1 MATKGGR
8 GRIPSLLQRTGVEV
22 EQIER
27 WFQYA
32 LITFVLIGTAI
43 PMLILLLQAVSTGS
57 ILRSLTLDVGV
68 GNFLEAIQSST
79 FQSAIR
85 NTFIFSLGSVIVS
98 HLLGGTF
105 AFILTR
111 LEVPHSSKFHTM
123 MFLPIFVS
131 PLVLSLG
138 FLFAFSEGGYYH
150 GLLTGLGISP
160 NITNVYGMVFISS
173 IWLTPFSYSFISAG
187 LQNIDPEMEDAARIT
202 GAADWKVLT
211 NISIPLLKPFLLS
224 SIFICI
230 LLTFQ
235 EISIPAI
242 LGLPDRIYVLS
253 TYLLAL
259 QQQSTPPPYGQLA
272 AVGVLMVI
280 ISITIVI
287 SISRII
293 GDVSKYTVITGRGRE
308 RTIDTSKP
316 VQYGAA
322 AFLAGYLLI
331 FIFVP
336 LFQILSVGLTEGGN
350 IAMLK
355 LSALSPEWFM
365 NLWETRSLRRAVQNS
380 LTIALITASLSVVLT
395 GVISYISNRVEG
407 ITSTLLGSIVW
418 IPIAT
423 PGVVLGLAYLWTVLI
438 FNVGL
443 YGTVTVLVIAFFI
456 RYLALGVRMNN
467 SLITQQAEELDEQ
480 AKVCGAG
487 LFSRL
492 RNVVFPNA
500 KNGMM
505 SVWVILFTLFMAELS
520 TSIFLYTTSSRVI
533 TVTIFEL
540 WRTAQYGSLGAL
552 AITQV
557 LIIFSVVFTMIR
569 LFDIDIRA
577 V

>member
-1 MATKGGR
+1 MATQGGR
-8 GRIPSLLQRTGVEV
+8 DRVTSVLKRTGVEIEDV
-22 EQIER
+22 ER

-32 LITFVLIGTAI
+32 LITFVLIGTII
-43 PMLILLLQAVSTGS
+43 PMAILILQAISTGS
-57 ILRSLTLDVGV
+57 ILRSLTFDVGL
-68 GNFLEAIQSST
+68 GNFVAAIQSST

-85 NTFIFSLGSVIVS
+85 NTFIFSLGSVVIS

-138 FLFAFSEGGYYH
+138 FLFSFSQGGYYH
-150 GLLTGLGISP
+150 GILTSIGISP

-211 NISIPLLKPFLLS
+211 NVSIPLLKPFLLS
-224 SIFICI
+224 SIFISV

-272 AVGVLMVI
+272 AVGVIMVI
-280 ISITIVI
+280 ISITIVV

-308 RTIDTSKP
+308 RTIDTPKS

-322 AFLAGYLLI
+322 AFLGAYLLV
-331 FIFVP
+331 FIFGP
-336 LFQILSVGLTEGGN
+336 LFQILSVGLTEGGGVTV
-350 IAMLK
+350 LK
-355 LSALSPEWFM
+355 LSELSPIHFQD
-365 NLWETRSLRRAVQNS
+365 LWETDSLRRAVKNS
-380 LTIALITASLSVVLT
+380 FSIALVTASASVIFT
-395 GVISYISNRVEG
+395 GVISYISNRVDS
-407 ITSTLLGSIVW
+407 ITSTVLSSIVW

-423 PGVVLGLAYLWTVLI
+423 PGVVLGLAYLWTVLV
-438 FNVGL
+438 FDVGL
-443 YGTVTVLVIAFFI
+443 YGTVTVLIIAFFI

-480 AKVCGAG
+480 AKICGAS

-540 WRTAQYGSLGAL
+540 WRTAQYGALGAL

-557 LIIFSVVFTMIR
+557 AIIFTVVFTMIKV
-569 LFDIDIRA
+569 FDINIRA

>member
-1 MATKGGR
+1 MATKGRR
-8 GRIPSLLQRTGVEV
+8 GRISSLLQRTGVEV

-27 WFQYA
+27 WFQYV
-32 LITFVLIGTAI
+32 LIAFVLIGTAI
-43 PMLILLLQAVSTGS
+43 PMLILLLQAISTGS
-57 ILRSLTLDVGV
+57 ILRSLTLDIGV
-68 GNFLEAIQSST
+68 GNFVEAIQSST

-85 NTFIFSLGSVIVS
+85 NTFIFSLGSVIIS

-150 GLLTGLGISP
+150 GLLTGIGITP

-280 ISITIVI
+280 ISITIVA

-308 RTIDTSKP
+308 RTIDTPKP

-365 NLWETRSLRRAVQNS
+365 NLWETKSLRRAVKNS

-480 AKVCGAG
+480 AKICGAG

-557 LIIFSVVFTMIR
+557 LIIFTVVFTMIR

>member
-1 MATKGGR
+1 MATKGGNR
-8 GRIPSLLQRTGVEV
+8 LSRVLDRTGVEIEDV
-22 EQIER
+22 ER
-27 WFQYA
+27 WFQY
-32 LITFVLIGTAI
+32 VLIGFVVIGTI
-43 PMLILLLQAVSTGS
+43 VPMVVLILQSVSTGP
-57 ILRSLTLDVGV
+57 IIRNLSLDIGF
-68 GNFLEAIQSST
+68 GNFVEAAQSQV
-79 FQSAIR
+79 FQDALR
-85 NTFIFSLGSVIVS
+85 NTFIFSVGSVIIS
-98 HLLGGTF
+98 HVLGGTF

-111 LEVPHSSKFHTM
+111 LEVPHSSKFHTL

-138 FLFAFSEGGYYH
+138 FLFSFSEGGYYH
-150 GLLTGLGISP
+150 GILQMLGISMSI
-160 NITNVYGMVFISS
+160 NNVYGMVFISS

-187 LQNIDPEMEDAARIT
+187 LRNIDPEMEDAARIT

-211 NISIPLLKPFLLS
+211 NVSIPLLKPFLLS
-224 SIFICI
+224 SIFISV

-259 QQQSTPPPYGQLA
+259 QQQTVPPPYGQLA
-272 AVGVLMVI
+272 AVGVIMVI
-280 ISITIVI
+280 ISISIVVGI
-287 SISRII
+287 TRII
-293 GDVSKYTVITGRGRE
+293 GDVSQYTVITGRGRE

-322 AFLAGYLLI
+322 AFLSAYLLV
-331 FIFVP
+331 FIFGP

-350 IAMLK
+350 IAPFQF
-355 LSALSPEWFM
+355 SALSPEQFVQ
-365 NLWETRSLRRAVQNS
+365 LWETDSLRIAVRNS
-380 LTIALITASLSVVLT
+380 LTIALITASASVIFT
-395 GVISYISNRVEG
+395 GVISYITNRVDN
-407 ITSTLLGSIVW
+407 ITSTILGSIVW

-423 PGVVLGLAYLWTVLI
+423 PGVVLGLAYLWTVLV
-438 FNVGL
+438 FDVGL
-443 YGTVTVLVIAFFI
+443 YGTVLVLVIAFFI

-480 AKVCGAG
+480 AKICGAG

-540 WRTAQYGSLGAL
+540 WRTAQYGALGAL
-552 AITQV
+552 AVTQV
-557 LIIFSVVFTMIR
+557 LIILTVVFGMIK
-569 LFDIDIRA
+569 LFDINIRA

>member
-1 MATKGGR
+1 MATKGGDR
-8 GRIPSLLQRTGVEV
+8 VESLLRRSGVEM
-22 EQIER
+22 EDIER

-32 LITFVLIGTAI
+32 LIGFVLVGTVV
-43 PMLILLLQAVSTGS
+43 PMLMLIVQAVSTGS
-57 ILRSLTLDVGV
+57 IIRELSLDIGLANFAESVRSP
-68 GNFLEAIQSST
+68 T
-79 FQSAIR
+79 FQDAIK
-85 NTFIFSLGSVIVS
+85 NTFIFSLGSVIIS
-98 HLLGGTF
+98 HILGGTF

-138 FLFAFSEGGYYH
+138 FLFSFAEGGYYH
-150 GLLTGLGISP
+150 GILRMLGVTI
-160 NITNVYGMVFISS
+160 NINNVYGMVFISS

-202 GAADWKVLT
+202 GASDLKVLT
-211 NISIPLLKPFLLS
+211 NVSIPLLKPFLLS
-224 SIFICI
+224 SIFISV

-259 QQQSTPPPYGQLA
+259 QQKSTPPPYGELA
-272 AVGVLMVI
+272 AVGVIMVI
-280 ISITIVI
+280 ISISIVFGI
-287 SISRII
+287 TRII
-293 GDVSKYTVITGRGRE
+293 GDVSQYTVITGRGRE

-316 VQYGAA
+316 VQYAA
-322 AFLAGYLLI
+322 AVFLGAYLLV
-331 FIFVP
+331 FIFGP

-350 IAMLK
+350 ISRLRLA
-355 LSALSPEWFM
+355 ALSPEWFIQ
-365 NLWETRSLRRAVQNS
+365 LWETDSLRIAVRNS
-380 LTIALITASLSVVLT
+380 LGIALITASASVIFT
-395 GVISYISNRVEG
+395 GVISYISNRVDS
-407 ITSTLLGSIVW
+407 ITSTILGSIIWV
-418 IPIAT
+418 PIAT
-423 PGVVLGLAYLWTVLI
+423 PGVVLGLAYLWTVLV
-438 FNVGL
+438 FDVGL
-443 YGTVTVLVIAFFI
+443 YGTVRVLIIAFFI

-480 AKVCGAG
+480 AKICGAG

-540 WRTAQYGSLGAL
+540 WRTAQYGALGAL
-552 AITQV
+552 ATTQV
-557 LIIFSVVFTMIR
+557 LIIFAVVFAMIK
-569 LFDIDIRA
+569 LFDINIRA

>member
-1 MATKGGR
+1 MATEGSR
-8 GRIPSLLQRTGVEV
+8 DRVPSLLRRTGVEV
-22 EQIER
+22 EDLES

-32 LITFVLIGTAI
+32 LITFVLIGTVI
-43 PMLILLLQAVSTGS
+43 PMLILVLQAISTGS
-57 ILRSLTLDVGV
+57 ILQSFTLDVGI
-68 GNFLEAIQSST
+68 GNFVEAIQSST
-79 FQSAIR
+79 FQSAIK
-85 NTFIFSLGSVIVS
+85 NTFIFSLGSVVIS

-150 GLLTGLGISP
+150 GLLTGFGISP

-211 NISIPLLKPFLLS
+211 NVSIPLLKPFLLS
-224 SIFICI
+224 SIFISV

-242 LGLPDRIYVLS
+242 LGLPDRVYVLS

-280 ISITIVI
+280 ISITIVVT
-287 SISRII
+287 ISRII

-316 VQYGAA
+316 VQYAA
-322 AFLAGYLLI
+322 AGFLATYLFV

-350 IAMLK
+350 ITTLK
-355 LSALSPEWFM
+355 LSALSPEWFVD
-365 NLWETRSLRRAVQNS
+365 LWETESLRLAVRNS

-423 PGVVLGLAYLWTVLI
+423 PGVVLGLAYLWTVLV

-480 AKVCGAG
+480 AKICGAS

-557 LIIFSVVFTMIR
+557 LIIFTVVFTMIR
-569 LFDIDIRA
+569 VFDIDIRA

>member
-1 MATKGGR
+1 MATKGR
-8 GRIPSLLQRTGVEV
+8 RDQVTSVLRRTGVEIEDV
-22 EQIER
+22 ER

-32 LITFVLIGTAI
+32 LIAFVLIGTIVPMGVLIVQAI
-43 PMLILLLQAVSTGS
+43 STGS
-57 ILRSLTLDVGV
+57 ILQSLTFDIGM
-68 GNFLEAIQSST
+68 GNFVDAVQSAT
-79 FQSAIR
+79 FQDAIK
-85 NTFIFSLGSVIVS
+85 NTFIFSLGSVVIS
-98 HLLGGTF
+98 HILGGVF

-111 LEVPHSSKFHTM
+111 LEVPHSSKFHTL

-138 FLFAFSEGGYYH
+138 FLFSFSRGGYYH
-150 GLLTGLGISP
+150 GVLQMLGVSL
-160 NITNVYGMVFISS
+160 NINNVYGMVFISS

-211 NISIPLLKPFLLS
+211 NVSIPLLKPFLLS
-224 SIFICI
+224 SIFISV

-242 LGLPDRIYVLS
+242 LGLPDRVYVLS

-259 QQQSTPPPYGQLA
+259 QQQSTPPPYGELA
-272 AVGVLMVI
+272 AVGVIMVI
-280 ISITIVI
+280 ISISIVLGI
-287 SISRII
+287 TRII
-293 GDVSKYTVITGRGRE
+293 GDVSQYTVITGRGRE

-322 AFLAGYLLI
+322 AFLGAYLLV
-331 FIFVP
+331 FIFGP

-350 IAMLK
+350 ISTLQIA
-355 LSALSPEWFM
+355 ALSPEWFIE
-365 NLWETRSLRRAVQNS
+365 LWETDSLRRAVKNS
-380 LTIALITASLSVVLT
+380 LGIALVTASASVVFT
-395 GVISYISNRVEG
+395 GVISYISNRVES
-407 ITSTLLGSIVW
+407 ITSTILGSIVW
-418 IPIAT
+418 VPIAT
-423 PGVVLGLAYLWTVLI
+423 PGVVLGLAYLWTVLV
-438 FNVGL
+438 FDVGL

-480 AKVCGAG
+480 AKICGAS

-492 RNVVFPNA
+492 KNVVFPNA

-540 WRTAQYGSLGAL
+540 WRTAQYGALGAL
-552 AITQV
+552 ATTQV
-557 LIIFSVVFTMIR
+557 LIIFTVVFTMIK